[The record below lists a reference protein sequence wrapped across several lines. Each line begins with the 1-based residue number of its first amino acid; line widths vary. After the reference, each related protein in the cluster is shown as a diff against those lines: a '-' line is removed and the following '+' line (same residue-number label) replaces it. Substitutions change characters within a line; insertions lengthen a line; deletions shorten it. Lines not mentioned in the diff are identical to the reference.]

1 MGMAHQE
8 KMKRQRDDLE
18 KRVAECEKASNQLS
32 EVGDELK
39 NVRDAKKMDEE
50 KLSKVVE
57 SESRL
62 KLELEETKGELKV
75 LKKATKTGAKDAQEV
90 IEIKAKN
97 DELLKEIDRLN
108 SVAIDKSREQG
119 AISVLKSELEH
130 KSREISQVQEK
141 VEDLHSSLG
150 AKNKEISLLT
160 EKVEYLQSNI
170 DAKDYDLGKT
180 KEERDKLMEHYDKML
195 KKKQEELD
203 NIKALDREKGSL
215 GEIMAKATPSKLT
228 GELKS
233 KLAKSE
239 AEIVELREKLLKEE
253 DKVGELN
260 NELNNL
266 QKQMDAKLAQHE
278 REVNRTK
285 LANQKLIAEYR
296 ETNKQLRRNVEDVRS
311 PLSQHEDDSLIEGTP
326 VTKKGKGRGRGK
338 GRNNRSTA
346 SLASCEDSNNEND
359 PDVGRPRAA
368 SVSRQA
374 RVTRKA
380 SKGDLVVE
388 EANRSVSRKRTVSS
402 RSEANILKEKQ
413 SFMLS
418 PVPEGEKS
426 GNSSTDLSLAM
437 TPALKKKRKLCSM
450 TPQHSEVF
458 TPPTD
463 AEQSTPGSVVK
474 RQLRSRR
481 QSKK

>member
-1 MGMAHQE
+1 MGEKSSVQTDGKNHIADVKDVDGLERKLKESLNNEKELKIQVETLTAKAAENTEVMAHQE

-18 KRVAECEKASNQLS
+18 KRVAEGEKASNQLS
-32 EVGDELK
+32 EVEDELK

-195 KKKQEELD
+195 KKKREELD
-203 NIKALDREKGSL
+203 NIK
-215 GEIMAKATPSKLT
+215 
-228 GELKS
+228 
-233 KLAKSE
+233 
-239 AEIVELREKLLKEE
+239 
-253 DKVGELN
+253 
-260 NELNNL
+260 
-266 QKQMDAKLAQHE
+266 
-278 REVNRTK
+278 
-285 LANQKLIAEYR
+285 
-296 ETNKQLRRNVEDVRS
+296 
-311 PLSQHEDDSLIEGTP
+311 
-326 VTKKGKGRGRGK
+326 
-338 GRNNRSTA
+338 
-346 SLASCEDSNNEND
+346 
-359 PDVGRPRAA
+359 
-368 SVSRQA
+368 
-374 RVTRKA
+374 
-380 SKGDLVVE
+380 
-388 EANRSVSRKRTVSS
+388 
-402 RSEANILKEKQ
+402 
-413 SFMLS
+413 
-418 PVPEGEKS
+418 
-426 GNSSTDLSLAM
+426 
-437 TPALKKKRKLCSM
+437 
-450 TPQHSEVF
+450 
-458 TPPTD
+458 
-463 AEQSTPGSVVK
+463 
-474 RQLRSRR
+474 
-481 QSKK
+481 